1 MYPDIHYSDDDMRVR
16 AGEARDNPA
25 HRKRS
30 TVNTVVA
37 DSPVAVTPVALISPD
52 AVDLPP
58 TTSVSV
64 TW

>member
-1 MYPDIHYSDDDMRVR
+1 MRVW

>member
-1 MYPDIHYSDDDMRVR
+1 MTYP
-16 AGEARDNPA
+16 AGQARLEP
-25 HRKRS
+25 RPPTEKRF

-37 DSPVAVTPVALISPD
+37 DQPVAVTPVALISPD